1 MSAMWTDMPL
11 QAAYCRSR
19 ANERYLQ
26 DLVADGGYDV
36 VHVEHLRASTLGQA
50 IRGIPKIYD
59 SVDCIS
65 LLFERAAA
73 SSPQAHTRWMAR
85 LELPRTR
92 RYEGLLGQGY
102 DRILITSA
110 EDRTALQ
117 NLNLRYGLRL
127 CDEIIRVLP
136 NGIDMDYF
144 APMDLP
150 RQEETLIFSGKMSYH
165 ANVATALYLGNEIM
179 PLIWRER
186 PNVRLWIVGK
196 EPPAAVRDLARDER
210 VTVTGYVSDLR
221 PYLAQAM
228 VALSPMAYGV
238 GIQNKILEA
247 MALATPVVTSASACG
262 SLAAIPGTDLLTGQ
276 SARELAQAALQLL
289 QDPAR
294 ARQIG
299 ESGRRYIEMNHNST
313 VVAGDLVHIYQE
325 AIDSFSGSAIYPAD

>member
-1 MSAMWTDMPL
+1 
-11 QAAYCRSR
+11 
-19 ANERYLQ
+19 
-26 DLVADGGYDV
+26 
-36 VHVEHLRASTLGQA
+36 
-50 IRGIPKIYD
+50 
-59 SVDCIS
+59 
-65 LLFERAAA
+65 
-73 SSPQAHTRWMAR
+73 
-85 LELPRTR
+85 
-92 RYEGLLGQGY
+92 
-102 DRILITSA
+102 
-110 EDRTALQ
+110 
-117 NLNLRYGLRL
+117 
-127 CDEIIRVLP
+127 
-136 NGIDMDYF
+136 
-144 APMDLP
+144 
-150 RQEETLIFSGKMSYH
+150 
-165 ANVATALYLGNEIM
+165 M